1 MSFSNKQTSTKIVY
15 AAIYANNSIDR
26 SDLGQRDEVAIF
38 TRYDGVLPG
47 AFDHRRS
54 DEVRSEDS
62 VMLEHPY
69 KKSN

>member
-1 MSFSNKQTSTKIVY
+1 MSFSNKQICTKIEY
-15 AAIYANNSIDR
+15 AVIYANNSIDR

-62 VMLEHPY
+62 VILVHPH
-69 KKSN
+69 